1 MGKDNSMDLLIKR
14 NKRKLDSVTHNEF
27 KEKIL
32 IVEDNMYS
40 AYAMTSIL

>member
-1 MGKDNSMDLLIKR
+1 MDLLIQR
-14 NKRKLDSVTHNEF
+14 NKRMLDSVTYDEF
-27 KEKIL
+27 KAKIL